1 VTRAW
6 LLRRLVG
13 DTRRHGVAWLALAAA
28 FALVGFVAAGARLA
42 ARATATSP
50 APSEARVIA
59 YLDDDLDTPAVAE
72 LRRVLGTLPGVEEVR
87 GVSAREGLARLRA
100 GLGARAAILEGV
112 GADLLP
118 PSLEIRARPAATAS
132 ALAFRLRRLPGVTDV
147 DLVSD
152 DRVAAAPPDATP
164 RDVRDPLVGALRAR
178 AAIVCGGALA
188 LLALAGALR
197 FLRAR
202 LRVELGLLFSLGLT
216 RAASARPARWLAT
229 GAGLGGGALGLVA
242 ASLASRALLGGVALP
257 AREALLGAG
266 ALAVV
271 ALLAPRLALR
281 VPEASG
287 AR

>member
-42 ARATATSP
+42 GRVTATSP

-59 YLDDDLDTPAVAE
+59 YLDDDLDTPAVGE

-87 GVSAREGLARLRA
+87 GVSAREGLARLRV

-118 PSLEIRARPAATAS
+118 PSLEIRARPETAS

-152 DRVAAAPPDATP
+152 DPVASVPSDATP
-164 RDVRDPLVGALRAR
+164 RDVREPLAAALRAR
-178 AAIVCGGALA
+178 GASIFGGALA

-242 ASLASRALLGGVALP
+242 ASFAARALPGGGALP
-257 AREALLGAG
+257 AREALLGVG
-266 ALAVV
+266 ALAFV

-281 VPEASG
+281 VPGASG